1 MSSAPLVIEHVS
13 KSFPPKVVLE
23 DVGFS
28 MKEGEILGLIGLNG
42 IGKTTLIKIIL
53 GLLQP
58 ESGHATVLG
67 KPSTKAEARKHL
79 WYLPEKFMPSPY
91 LKGKEFIDLA
101 LSYHGLKKN
110 MQEIEQ
116 KAADLDLDPVNLT
129 KRIGKYSKGMGQ
141 KVGLIATLLSEAPL
155 LILDEPM
162 SGLDP
167 KSRILLK
174 RQLAVHKSKGR
185 SVFFSSHIL
194 SDLEEI
200 CDRIAVLHDRK
211 LIYLGTPQQFV
222 SKYNPV
228 GGLEKAFLK
237 AILPGALEQ
246 TAA

>member
-1 MSSAPLVIEHVS
+1 MSHAPLVIEHVS
-13 KSFPPKVVLE
+13 KSFAPKSVLE
-23 DVGFS
+23 DVGFT

-53 GLLQP
+53 GLLKP
-58 ESGHATVLG
+58 DSGSTAILG
-67 KPSTKAEARKHL
+67 RPSHLAEARRHL

-91 LKGKEFIDLA
+91 LKGREFIDLA
-101 LSYHGLKKN
+101 LSYHGLGKSTA
-110 MQEIEQ
+110 EIEE
-116 KAADLDLDPVNLT
+116 KALDLDLDPAYLSR
-129 KRIGKYSKGMGQ
+129 RIGKYSKGMGQ

-174 RQLAVHKSKGR
+174 RQLSVHKAKGR

-200 CDRIAVLHDRK
+200 CDRIAVLHDRR
-211 LIYLGTPQQFV
+211 LIYIGTPQQFV
-222 SKYNPV
+222 SQYNPA
-228 GGLEKAFLK
+228 GGLEKAFLR
-237 AILPGALEQ
+237 AIMPGVQE
-246 TAA
+246 AAA